1 MKCSHCQLEF
11 KESELFKEVIN
22 HKELYFCCTGCARVY
37 ALLLDLNLE
46 SFYDKLN
53 DSTLA
58 PVTPQDSM
66 SALELEQALEENNKG
81 DFILN
86 LLLEKTHCNACLWL
100 NQKVLERLKG
110 VKKVSVNFTT
120 HHLQIVFDKSLNP
133 KEIVQKIESL
143 GYGAKIYNAK
153 NYALK
158 AQKEQRS
165 YLLTLSVGFFATMNL
180 MFIAIAKYASYGGA
194 SYGGASYGGASYGGA
209 SYGAG
214 MDKLMQRNLDLVS
227 LFLSLLVLVVVGRFF
242 IKGAFYGLKNGV
254 LGMDLSVSFGALS
267 AFVYSI
273 YAMLVSQE
281 TYFEASSTILTL
293 VFGSKFLELKAKL
306 FANEKCLALESHEI
320 HSVIVVENGKQ
331 IEKHPKD
338 VAIGSVVLVPSGA
351 KIALDGVLLNH
362 ASVDASLISGE
373 FKPLELGV
381 NDQIL
386 GGYVNVG
393 VPFSYQV
400 SADFQNSRLSSLL
413 ETLKKSF
420 LEKPLIESSAN
431 KIADIFS
438 KAVLFLAFISFLLWQ
453 FGLGGNFEKA
463 LMVCISVLVISCPC
477 AFALATPIALVI
489 GVFKNPLIVFKEALF
504 LETLAKVKKIFID
517 KTGTLT
523 QKEVLLKEKII
534 YEEFDE
540 RLLKS
545 LLKVREHLAHSAIL
559 KSLDSDEVS
568 LEKIEFF
575 AHGLKANYHNETLLV
590 GSLKFLNAMGVN
602 IKAKESANI
611 MVGFAKNKTLC
622 ALFILEERLKN
633 NAKEVIQFLQNKGLE
648 LEILSGDNES
658 SVKECAKKLGISNY
672 HANLTPEDKAQ
683 IINSYKGVCAMIGDG
698 NNDALALKQA
708 SVSLGFEKS
717 ALSKSAC
724 DILLLEENLS
734 LLRKAFDNA
743 QKVYQVVLQNIV
755 LSLIYNA
762 ILIPVAMLGY
772 INPLIASLSMSASSL
787 LVVLNSL
794 RLKRS

>member
-11 KESELFKEVIN
+11 KESELFKEVIH
-22 HKELYFCCTGCARVY
+22 HKELYFCCAGCARVY

-66 SALELEQALEENNKG
+66 SVLELEQALEENNKG
-81 DFILN
+81 ESILN

-100 NQKVLERLKG
+100 NQKVLERLSG

-120 HHLQIVFDKSLNP
+120 HHLQIVFEKSLNP
-133 KEIVQKIESL
+133 KEIIQKIESL
-143 GYGAKIYNAK
+143 GYGAKIYNAQ

-180 MFIAIAKYASYGGA
+180 MFIAIAKYASYGSA
-194 SYGGASYGGASYGGA
+194 SYGGASYGGANYGG
-209 SYGAG
+209 G

-293 VFGSKFLELKAKL
+293 VFGSKFLELKARL

-338 VAIGSVVLVPSGA
+338 VAIGSVVWVPSGA
-351 KIALDGVLLNH
+351 KIALDGVLLNN

-381 NDQIL
+381 NDPIL

-400 SADFQNSRLSSLL
+400 SATFQNSRLSSLL

-431 KIADIFS
+431 QIADIFS
-438 KAVLFLAFISFLLWQ
+438 KAVLFLAFVSFLLWQ

-534 YEEFDE
+534 YEEFDG

-545 LLKVREHLAHSAIL
+545 LLKTREHLAHNAIL
-559 KSLDSDEVS
+559 KSLHGDEVD

-575 AHGLKANYHNETLLV
+575 AHGLKASYQNETLLV
-590 GSLKFLNAMGVN
+590 GSLKFLNAMGVG
-602 IKAKESANI
+602 IKTKESANI

-622 ALFILEERLKN
+622 ALFILEERLKA
-633 NAKEVIQFLQNKGLE
+633 NAKEVIQALQNQGLE

-658 SVKECAKKLGISNY
+658 SVKECTKKLGISKY

-683 IINSYKGVCAMIGDG
+683 IVSSYKGVCAMIGDG

-724 DILLLEENLS
+724 DILLLEEDLS
-734 LLRKAFDNA
+734 LLEKAFHNA

-762 ILIPVAMLGY
+762 VLIPVAMLGY

>member
-11 KESELFKEVIN
+11 KESELFKEVIH

-81 DFILN
+81 ELILN

-100 NQKVLERLKG
+100 NQKVLERLSG

-120 HHLQIVFDKSLNP
+120 HHLQIVFDKSLDP
-133 KEIVQKIESL
+133 KEIIQKIESL

-153 NYALK
+153 NYTLK

-180 MFIAIAKYASYGGA
+180 MFIAIAKYASYGSTSYDGA
-194 SYGGASYGGASYGGA
+194 NCGG
-209 SYGAG
+209 G

-267 AFVYSI
+267 AFVYSL

-293 VFGSKFLELKAKL
+293 VFGSKFLELKARL

-338 VAIGSVVLVPSGA
+338 VAIGSVVWVPSGA
-351 KIALDGVLLNH
+351 KIALDGVLLNN

-381 NDQIL
+381 NDPIL

-400 SADFQNSRLSSLL
+400 SANFQNSRLSSLL

-431 KIADIFS
+431 QIADIFS
-438 KAVLFLAFISFLLWQ
+438 KAVLFLAFVSFLLWQ

-534 YEEFDE
+534 YKEFDE

-545 LLKVREHLAHSAIL
+545 LLKTREHLAHSAIL
-559 KSLDSDEVS
+559 KTLNGDEVN

-575 AHGLKANYHNETLLV
+575 AHGLKASYQNETLLV
-590 GSLKFLNAMGVN
+590 GSLKFLNAMGVDL
-602 IKAKESANI
+602 KVKESANI
-611 MVGFAKNKTLC
+611 MVGFAKNKTLY
-622 ALFILEERLKN
+622 ALFILEERLKT
-633 NAKEVIQFLQNKGLE
+633 NAKEVIQALQNQGLE

-658 SVKECAKKLGISNY
+658 SVKECAKKLEISKY

-683 IINSYKGVCAMIGDG
+683 IISSYKGVCAMVGDG
-698 NNDALALKQA
+698 NNDALALKKA

-724 DILLLEENLS
+724 DILLLEEDLS
-734 LLRKAFDNA
+734 LLEKAFHNA

>member
-53 DSTLA
+53 DSVLA
-58 PVTPQDSM
+58 PVTPQNSM

-194 SYGGASYGGASYGGA
+194 SYGSTSYGV
-209 SYGAG
+209 G

-293 VFGSKFLELKAKL
+293 VFGSKFLELKARL

-351 KIALDGVLLNH
+351 KIALDGVLLNN

-400 SADFQNSRLSSLL
+400 SANFQNSRLSGLL

-545 LLKVREHLAHSAIL
+545 LLKTREHLAHSAIL
-559 KSLDSDEVS
+559 KALDSDEVN

-575 AHGLKANYHNETLLV
+575 AHGLKASYHNETLLV

-633 NAKEVIQFLQNKGLE
+633 NAKEVVQALQNKGLE

-683 IINSYKGVCAMIGDG
+683 IISSYKGVCAMIGDG

-724 DILLLEENLS
+724 DILLLEEDLS
-734 LLRKAFDNA
+734 LLKKAFDNA

>member
-11 KESELFKEVIN
+11 KESELFKETIN
-22 HKELYFCCTGCARVY
+22 HKELHFCCAGCARVY

-58 PVTPQDSM
+58 PVTPQDPM
-66 SALELEQALEENNKG
+66 NILELEQALEENNKG
-81 DFILN
+81 ELILN

-120 HHLQIVFDKSLNP
+120 HHLQIVFDRSLNP
-133 KEIVQKIESL
+133 KEIIQKIESL

-180 MFIAIAKYASYGGA
+180 MFIAIAKYASYG
-194 SYGGASYGGASYGGA
+194 S
-209 SYGAG
+209 G

-267 AFVYSI
+267 AFVYSV

-293 VFGSKFLELKAKL
+293 VFGSKFLELKARL

-320 HSVIVVENGKQ
+320 HSVIIVENGKQ

-338 VAIGSVVLVPSGA
+338 VAIGSVVWVPSGA
-351 KIALDGVLLNH
+351 KIALDGVLLNN

-381 NDQIL
+381 NDPIL

-393 VPFSYQV
+393 MPFSYQV
-400 SADFQNSRLSSLL
+400 SATFQNSRLSGLL

-431 KIADIFS
+431 QIADIFS
-438 KAVLFLAFISFLLWQ
+438 KAVLFLAFVSFLLWQ

-545 LLKVREHLAHSAIL
+545 LLKTREHLAHSAIL
-559 KSLDSDEVS
+559 KALDGDEVS

-575 AHGLKANYHNETLLV
+575 AHGLKASYQNETLLV
-590 GSLKFLNAMGVN
+590 GSLKFLKSMGVDL
-602 IKAKESANI
+602 KVKESANI

-622 ALFILEERLKN
+622 ALFILEERLKA
-633 NAKEVIQFLQNKGLE
+633 NAKEVIQALQNKGLE

-658 SVKECAKKLGISNY
+658 SVKECAKKLGISKY
-672 HANLTPEDKAQ
+672 HAHLTPEDKAQ
-683 IINSYKGVCAMIGDG
+683 TISSYKGVCAMIGDG

-724 DILLLEENLS
+724 DILLLEEDLS
-734 LLRKAFDNA
+734 LLEKAFHNA

>member
-22 HKELYFCCTGCARVY
+22 HKELHFCCTGCARVY

-66 SALELEQALEENNKG
+66 SALELEQALEENNKS

-133 KEIVQKIESL
+133 KEIIQKIESL
-143 GYGAKIYNAK
+143 GYGAKIYNVQ
-153 NYALK
+153 NYTLK

-180 MFIAIAKYASYGGA
+180 MFIAIAKYASYGST
-194 SYGGASYGGASYGGA
+194 SYGGASYGS
-209 SYGAG
+209 S

-293 VFGSKFLELKAKL
+293 VFGSKFLELKARL

-320 HSVIVVENGKQ
+320 HSVIVVEKDKQ

-338 VAIGSVVLVPSGA
+338 VAIGSVVWVPSGA
-351 KIALDGVLLNH
+351 KIALDGVLLNN

-381 NDQIL
+381 NDPIL

-400 SADFQNSRLSSLL
+400 SANFQNSRLSGLL

-431 KIADIFS
+431 QIADIFS
-438 KAVLFLAFISFLLWQ
+438 KAVLFLAFVSFLLWQ

-504 LETLAKVKKIFID
+504 LETLAKVEKIFID

-534 YEEFDE
+534 YEEFDG

-545 LLKVREHLAHSAIL
+545 LLKTREHLAHSAIL
-559 KSLDSDEVS
+559 KSLDGDEVN

-575 AHGLKANYHNETLLV
+575 AHGLKANYQNETLLV
-590 GSLKFLNAMGVN
+590 GSLKFLKSMGVDL
-602 IKAKESANI
+602 KVKESANI

-622 ALFILEERLKN
+622 ALFILEERLKA
-633 NAKEVIQFLQNKGLE
+633 NAKEVIQALQNKGLE

-658 SVKECAKKLGISNY
+658 SVKECAKKLGISKY

-683 IINSYKGVCAMIGDG
+683 TISSYKGVCAMVGDG

-724 DILLLEENLS
+724 DILLLEEDLS
-734 LLRKAFDNA
+734 LLKKAFDNA

-794 RLKRS
+794 RLKRT

>member
-11 KESELFKEVIN
+11 KESELFKEVIH
-22 HKELYFCCTGCARVY
+22 HKELHFCCAGCARVY
-37 ALLLDLNLE
+37 ALLTDLNLE

-58 PVTPQDSM
+58 PVTPQDPM
-66 SALELEQALEENNKG
+66 NILELEQALEENNKG
-81 DFILN
+81 ELILN

-120 HHLQIVFDKSLNP
+120 HHLQIVFDRSLNS
-133 KEIVQKIESL
+133 KEIIQKIESL
-143 GYGAKIYNAK
+143 GYGAKIYNAQ
-153 NYALK
+153 NYTLK

-180 MFIAIAKYASYGGA
+180 MFIAIAKYASYGSA
-194 SYGGASYGGASYGGA
+194 SYGVASYGS
-209 SYGAG
+209 G

-267 AFVYSI
+267 AFVYSV

-293 VFGSKFLELKAKL
+293 VFGSKFLELKARL

-338 VAIGSVVLVPSGA
+338 VAIGSVVWVPSGA
-351 KIALDGVLLNH
+351 KIALDGVLLNN

-381 NDQIL
+381 NDPIL

-400 SADFQNSRLSSLL
+400 SATFQNSRLSSLL

-431 KIADIFS
+431 QIADIFS
-438 KAVLFLAFISFLLWQ
+438 KAVLFLAFVSFLLWQ

-559 KSLDSDEVS
+559 KSLDGDEVN
-568 LEKIEFF
+568 LEQIEFF
-575 AHGLKANYHNETLLV
+575 AHGLKASYQNQTLLV

-622 ALFILEERLKN
+622 ALFILEERLKA
-633 NAKEVIQFLQNKGLE
+633 NAKEVIQALQNQGLE

-658 SVKECAKKLGISNY
+658 SVKECTKKLGISKY
-672 HANLTPEDKAQ
+672 HAHLTPEDKAQ
-683 IINSYKGVCAMIGDG
+683 IVSSYKGVCAMIGDG

-717 ALSKSAC
+717 ALSKSTC
-724 DILLLEENLS
+724 DILLLEEDLS
-734 LLRKAFDNA
+734 LLEKAFHNA

>member
-58 PVTPQDSM
+58 PVTPQNSMSASM

-194 SYGGASYGGASYGGA
+194 SYGGASYG
-209 SYGAG
+209 AG

-293 VFGSKFLELKAKL
+293 VFGSKFLELKARL

-400 SADFQNSRLSSLL
+400 SADFQNSRLSGLL

-559 KSLDSDEVS
+559 KSLDSDEVD

-590 GSLKFLNAMGVN
+590 GSLKFLNAMEVN

-633 NAKEVIQFLQNKGLE
+633 NAKEVVQFLQNKGLE

-724 DILLLEENLS
+724 DILLLEEDLS

>member
-120 HHLQIVFDKSLNP
+120 HHLQIVFDESLNP

-180 MFIAIAKYASYGGA
+180 MFIAIAKY
-194 SYGGASYGGASYGGA
+194 ASYGGA

-293 VFGSKFLELKAKL
+293 VFGSKFLELKARL

-400 SADFQNSRLSSLL
+400 STNFQNSRLSGLL

-438 KAVLFLAFISFLLWQ
+438 KAVLLLAFISFLLWQ

-504 LETLAKVKKIFID
+504 LETLAKVEKIFID

-545 LLKVREHLAHSAIL
+545 LLKIREHLAHSAIL

-602 IKAKESANI
+602 IGAKESTNIANI

-633 NAKEVIQFLQNKGLE
+633 NAKEVVQFLQNKGLE

-683 IINSYKGVCAMIGDG
+683 IISSYKGVCAMIGDG

-717 ALSKSAC
+717 ALSKSTC
-724 DILLLEENLS
+724 DILLLEEDLS
-734 LLRKAFDNA
+734 LLEKAFDNA

>member
-11 KESELFKEVIN
+11 KESELFKETIN
-22 HKELYFCCTGCARVY
+22 HKELHFCCTGCARVY

-58 PVTPQDSM
+58 PITPQDSM

-81 DFILN
+81 ELILN
-86 LLLEKTHCNACLWL
+86 FLLEKTHCNACLWL

-120 HHLQIVFDKSLNP
+120 HHLQIVFEKSLDP
-133 KEIVQKIESL
+133 KEIIQKIESL
-143 GYGAKIYNAK
+143 GYGAKIYNVQ
-153 NYALK
+153 NYTLK

-180 MFIAIAKYASYGGA
+180 MFIAIAKYASYG
-194 SYGGASYGGASYGGA
+194 SA
-209 SYGAG
+209 SYGAASYGSG

-267 AFVYSI
+267 VFVYSV

-293 VFGSKFLELKAKL
+293 VFGSKFLELKARL

-338 VAIGSVVLVPSGA
+338 VAIGSVVWVPSGA
-351 KIALDGVLLNH
+351 KIALDGVLLNN

-381 NDQIL
+381 NDLIL

-400 SADFQNSRLSSLL
+400 SATFQNSRLSSLL

-431 KIADIFS
+431 QIADIFS
-438 KAVLFLAFISFLLWQ
+438 KAVLFLAFVSFLLWQ

-545 LLKVREHLAHSAIL
+545 LLKTREHLAHNAIL
-559 KSLDSDEVS
+559 KSLHGDEVD

-575 AHGLKANYHNETLLV
+575 AHGLKANYQNETLLV
-590 GSLKFLNAMGVN
+590 GSLKFLNAMGVD
-602 IKAKESANI
+602 IKTKESANI
-611 MVGFAKNKTLC
+611 MVGFAKNKTLY
-622 ALFILEERLKN
+622 ALFILEERLKA
-633 NAKEVIQFLQNKGLE
+633 NAKEVIQALQNKGLE

-658 SVKECAKKLGISNY
+658 SVKECAKKLGISKY
-672 HANLTPEDKAQ
+672 HAHLTPEDKAQ
-683 IINSYKGVCAMIGDG
+683 IISSYKGVCAMVGDG

-724 DILLLEENLS
+724 DILLLEEDLS
-734 LLRKAFDNA
+734 LLEKAFDNA

>member
-11 KESELFKEVIN
+11 KESELFKETIN
-22 HKELYFCCTGCARVY
+22 HKELHFCCTGCAKVY

-46 SFYDKLN
+46 SFYDKLG

-58 PVTPQDSM
+58 PVTHQAPM
-66 SALELEQALEENNKG
+66 HALELEQALEENNKG
-81 DFILN
+81 EFILN

-133 KEIVQKIESL
+133 KEIIQKIENL
-143 GYGAKIYNAK
+143 GYGAKIYNAQ
-153 NYALK
+153 NYTLK

-180 MFIAIAKYASYGGA
+180 MFIAIAKYASYG
-194 SYGGASYGGASYGGA
+194 SA
-209 SYGAG
+209 SYGAASYGSG

-267 AFVYSI
+267 AFVYSV

-293 VFGSKFLELKAKL
+293 VFGSKFLELKARL

-338 VAIGSVVLVPSGA
+338 VAIGSVVWVPSGA
-351 KIALDGVLLNH
+351 KIALDGVLLNN

-381 NDQIL
+381 NDLIL

-400 SADFQNSRLSSLL
+400 SATFQNSRLSSLL

-431 KIADIFS
+431 QIADIFS
-438 KAVLFLAFISFLLWQ
+438 KAVLLLAFVSLILWQ
-453 FGLGGNFEKA
+453 FGLGSNFEKA

-534 YEEFDE
+534 HEEFDE
-540 RLLKS
+540 KLLKS

-559 KSLDSDEVS
+559 KSLDSDEVI

-575 AHGLKANYHNETLLV
+575 AHGLKASYQNETLLV
-590 GSLKFLNAMGVN
+590 GSLKFLNAMGVDL
-602 IKAKESANI
+602 KVKESANI
-611 MVGFAKNKTLC
+611 MVGFAKNTTLC
-622 ALFILEERLKN
+622 ALFILEERLKA
-633 NAKEVIQFLQNKGLE
+633 NAKEVIQALQNQGLE

-658 SVKECAKKLGISNY
+658 SVKECAKKLGISKY

-683 IINSYKGVCAMIGDG
+683 IISAYQGVCAMIGDG

-724 DILLLEENLS
+724 DILLLEEDLS
-734 LLRKAFDNA
+734 LLEKAFHNA
-743 QKVYQVVLQNIV
+743 QKVYQVVLQNII

>member
-58 PVTPQDSM
+58 PVKPQDSMSASM

-180 MFIAIAKYASYGGA
+180 MFIAIAKYASYGSA
-194 SYGGASYGGASYGGA
+194 SYGGASYGT
-209 SYGAG
+209 G

-293 VFGSKFLELKAKL
+293 VFGSKFLELKARL

-351 KIALDGVLLNH
+351 KIALDGTLLNS

-381 NDQIL
+381 NDPIL

-393 VPFSYQV
+393 TPFSYQV
-400 SADFQNSRLSSLL
+400 SANFQNSRLSSLL

-545 LLKVREHLAHSAIL
+545 LLKTREHLAHSAIL
-559 KSLDSDEVS
+559 KSLDSDEVH

-611 MVGFAKNKTLC
+611 MVGFAKNKILC

-633 NAKEVIQFLQNKGLE
+633 NAKEVIQALQNKGLE

-658 SVKECAKKLGISNY
+658 SVKECTKKLGISNY
-672 HANLTPEDKAQ
+672 CANLTPEDKAQ
-683 IINSYKGVCAMIGDG
+683 IISSYKGVCAMIGDG

-724 DILLLEENLS
+724 DILLLEEDLS
-734 LLRKAFDNA
+734 LLKKAFDNA

-772 INPLIASLSMSASSL
+772 INPLIASLSMSGSSL

>member
-11 KESELFKEVIN
+11 KESELFKETIN
-22 HKELYFCCTGCARVY
+22 HKELHFCCAGCARVY

-66 SALELEQALEENNKG
+66 STLELEQALEENNKG
-81 DFILN
+81 ELILN

-100 NQKVLERLKG
+100 NQKVLERLSG

-120 HHLQIVFDKSLNP
+120 HHLQIVFDRSLNP
-133 KEIVQKIESL
+133 KEIIQKIESL

-153 NYALK
+153 NYTLK

-165 YLLTLSVGFFATMNL
+165 YLLTLSVGFFSTMNL
-180 MFIAIAKYASYGGA
+180 MFIAIAKYASYGST
-194 SYGGASYGGASYGGA
+194 SYG
-209 SYGAG
+209 G

-293 VFGSKFLELKAKL
+293 VFGSKFLELKARL

-338 VAIGSVVLVPSGA
+338 VAIGSVVWVPSGA
-351 KIALDGVLLNH
+351 KIALDGVLLSN

-381 NDQIL
+381 NDPIL

-400 SADFQNSRLSSLL
+400 SANFQNSRLSSLL

-431 KIADIFS
+431 QIADIFS
-438 KAVLFLAFISFLLWQ
+438 KAVLFLAFVSFLLWQ

-534 YEEFDE
+534 YEEFDG

-545 LLKVREHLAHSAIL
+545 LLKTREHLAHSAIL
-559 KSLDSDEVS
+559 KSLDSDEIN

-575 AHGLKANYHNETLLV
+575 AHGLKASYQNETLLV

-611 MVGFAKNKTLC
+611 MVGFAKNETLC
-622 ALFILEERLKN
+622 ALFILEERLKA
-633 NAKEVIQFLQNKGLE
+633 NAKEVIQALQNKGLE

-658 SVKECAKKLGISNY
+658 SVKECAKKLGISKY
-672 HANLTPEDKAQ
+672 HAHLTPEDKAQ
-683 IINSYKGVCAMIGDG
+683 IISSYKGVCAMVGDG

-724 DILLLEENLS
+724 DILLLEEDLS
-734 LLRKAFDNA
+734 LLEKAFHNA

-772 INPLIASLSMSASSL
+772 INPLIASLSMSGSSL

>member
-37 ALLLDLNLE
+37 ALLSDLNLE

-81 DFILN
+81 ELILN

-180 MFIAIAKYASYGGA
+180 MFIAIAKYASYGSA
-194 SYGGASYGGASYGGA
+194 SYGGASYGV
-209 SYGAG
+209 G

-293 VFGSKFLELKAKL
+293 VFGSKFLELKARL

-351 KIALDGVLLNH
+351 KIALDGALLNH

-381 NDQIL
+381 NDLIL

-393 VPFSYQV
+393 APFSYQV
-400 SADFQNSRLSSLL
+400 SANFQNSRLSGLL

-431 KIADIFS
+431 QIADIFS
-438 KAVLFLAFISFLLWQ
+438 KAVLFLAFVSFLLWQ

-534 YEEFDE
+534 YEEFDG

-545 LLKVREHLAHSAIL
+545 LLKTREHLAHSAIL
-559 KSLDSDEVS
+559 KSLDGDEVN

-575 AHGLKANYHNETLLV
+575 AHGLKANYQNETLLV
-590 GSLKFLNAMGVN
+590 GSLKFLNAMGVDL
-602 IKAKESANI
+602 KVKEGANI

-622 ALFILEERLKN
+622 ALFILEERLKA
-633 NAKEVIQFLQNKGLE
+633 NAKEVIQALQNQGLE

-658 SVKECAKKLGISNY
+658 SVKECAKKLGISKY

-683 IINSYKGVCAMIGDG
+683 IVSSYKGVCAMIGDG

-724 DILLLEENLS
+724 DILLLEEDLS
-734 LLRKAFDNA
+734 LLKKAFDNA

>member
-53 DSTLA
+53 DSVLA

-180 MFIAIAKYASYGGA
+180 MFIAIAKYASYG
-194 SYGGASYGGASYGGA
+194 SASYGGA

-293 VFGSKFLELKAKL
+293 VFGSKFLELKTRL

-489 GVFKNPLIVFKEALF
+489 GVFKSPLIVFKEALF

-545 LLKVREHLAHSAIL
+545 LLKTREHLAHSAIL

-602 IKAKESANI
+602 IKAKESANV

-658 SVKECAKKLGISNY
+658 SVKECAKKLGISKY

-683 IINSYKGVCAMIGDG
+683 IISSYKGVCTMVGDG

-724 DILLLEENLS
+724 DILLLEEDLS
-734 LLRKAFDNA
+734 LLKKAFDNA

>member
-11 KESELFKEVIN
+11 KESELFKEVIH
-22 HKELYFCCTGCARVY
+22 HKELHFCCTGCARVY
-37 ALLLDLNLE
+37 ALLTDLNLE

-58 PVTPQDSM
+58 PVTPQDPM
-66 SALELEQALEENNKG
+66 NILELEQALEENNKG
-81 DFILN
+81 ELILN

-100 NQKVLERLKG
+100 NQKVLERLSG

-120 HHLQIVFDKSLNP
+120 HHLQIVFEKSLDP
-133 KEIVQKIESL
+133 KEIIQKIESL
-143 GYGAKIYNAK
+143 GYGAKIYNAQ
-153 NYALK
+153 NYTLK

-180 MFIAIAKYASYGGA
+180 MFIAIAKYASYGSAG
-194 SYGGASYGGASYGGA
+194 YGGANYGG
-209 SYGAG
+209 G

-267 AFVYSI
+267 AFVYSL

-293 VFGSKFLELKAKL
+293 VFGSKFLELKARL

-338 VAIGSVVLVPSGA
+338 VAIGSVVWVPSGA
-351 KIALDGVLLNH
+351 KIALDGVLLNN

-381 NDQIL
+381 NDPIL

-400 SADFQNSRLSSLL
+400 SATFQNSRLSSLL

-431 KIADIFS
+431 QIADIFS
-438 KAVLFLAFISFLLWQ
+438 KAVLFLAFVSFLLWQ

-534 YEEFDE
+534 HEEFDE

-545 LLKVREHLAHSAIL
+545 LLKTREHLAHSTIL
-559 KSLDSDEVS
+559 KTLNGDEVD

-575 AHGLKANYHNETLLV
+575 AHGLKASYQNETLLV
-590 GSLKFLNAMGVN
+590 GSLKFLKSMGVDL
-602 IKAKESANI
+602 KVKESANI

-622 ALFILEERLKN
+622 ALFILEERLKT
-633 NAKEVIQFLQNKGLE
+633 NAKEVIQALQNQGLE

-658 SVKECAKKLGISNY
+658 SVKECAKKLGISKY

-683 IINSYKGVCAMIGDG
+683 IISSYKGVCAMIGDG

-724 DILLLEENLS
+724 DILLLEEDLS
-734 LLRKAFDNA
+734 LLEKAFDNA

-762 ILIPVAMLGY
+762 VLIPVAMLGY

>member
-37 ALLLDLNLE
+37 ALLSDLNLE

-58 PVTPQDSM
+58 PVTLQNSMSASM

-180 MFIAIAKYASYGGA
+180 MFIAIAKYASYGSA
-194 SYGGASYGGASYGGA
+194 SYGGASYGT
-209 SYGAG
+209 G

-293 VFGSKFLELKAKL
+293 VFGSKFLELKARL

-338 VAIGSVVLVPSGA
+338 VAIGSVVWVPSGA
-351 KIALDGVLLNH
+351 KVALDGVLLNH

-504 LETLAKVKKIFID
+504 LETLAKVEKIFID

-545 LLKVREHLAHSAIL
+545 LLKTREHLAHSAIL
-559 KSLDSDEVS
+559 KSLDSDEVG

-602 IKAKESANI
+602 IRAKESANV

-633 NAKEVIQFLQNKGLE
+633 NAKEVVQFLQNKGLE

-683 IINSYKGVCAMIGDG
+683 TISSYKGVCAMIGDG

-724 DILLLEENLS
+724 DILLLEEDLS
-734 LLRKAFDNA
+734 LLKKAFDNA

>member
-11 KESELFKEVIN
+11 KEGELFKEVIH

-81 DFILN
+81 KLILN

-100 NQKVLERLKG
+100 NQKVLERLSG

-120 HHLQIVFDKSLNP
+120 HHLQIVFDKSLDP
-133 KEIVQKIESL
+133 KEIIQKIESL

-180 MFIAIAKYASYGGA
+180 MFIAIAKYASYGSA
-194 SYGGASYGGASYGGA
+194 SYGGANYGT
-209 SYGAG
+209 G

-267 AFVYSI
+267 AFVYSL

-293 VFGSKFLELKAKL
+293 VFGSKFLELKARL

-320 HSVIVVENGKQ
+320 HSVIVVEKDKQ

-338 VAIGSVVLVPSGA
+338 VAIGSVVWVPSGA
-351 KIALDGVLLNH
+351 KIALDGVLLNN

-381 NDQIL
+381 NDPIL

-400 SADFQNSRLSSLL
+400 SANFQNSRLSSLL

-431 KIADIFS
+431 QIADIFS
-438 KAVLFLAFISFLLWQ
+438 KAVLFLAFVSFLLWQ

-545 LLKVREHLAHSAIL
+545 LLKTREHLAHNAIL
-559 KSLDSDEVS
+559 KTLDGDEVD

-575 AHGLKANYHNETLLV
+575 AHGLKANYQNETLLV
-590 GSLKFLNAMGVN
+590 GSLKFLKSMGVDL
-602 IKAKESANI
+602 KVKESANI

-622 ALFILEERLKN
+622 ALFILEERLKA
-633 NAKEVIQFLQNKGLE
+633 NAKEVIQALQNQGLE

-658 SVKECAKKLGISNY
+658 SVKECAKKLGISKY
-672 HANLTPEDKAQ
+672 HAHLTPEDKAQ
-683 IINSYKGVCAMIGDG
+683 IVSSYQGVCAMIGDG
-698 NNDALALKQA
+698 NNDALALKKA

-724 DILLLEENLS
+724 DILLLEEDLS
-734 LLRKAFDNA
+734 LLEKAFHNA

>member
-66 SALELEQALEENNKG
+66 SALELEQALEENNKS

-180 MFIAIAKYASYGGA
+180 MFIAIAKYASYG
-194 SYGGASYGGASYGGA
+194 
-209 SYGAG
+209 AG

-293 VFGSKFLELKAKL
+293 VFGSKFLELKARL

-338 VAIGSVVLVPSGA
+338 VAIGSVVWVPSGA
-351 KIALDGVLLNH
+351 KIALDGVLLNN

-381 NDQIL
+381 NDPIL

-400 SADFQNSRLSSLL
+400 SANFQNSRLSGLL

-438 KAVLFLAFISFLLWQ
+438 KAVLFLAFVSFLLWQ

-534 YEEFDE
+534 HEEFDE

-545 LLKVREHLAHSAIL
+545 LLKTREHLAHSAIF
-559 KSLDSDEVS
+559 KSLHGDEVS

-575 AHGLKANYHNETLLV
+575 AHGLKASYQNETLLV
-590 GSLKFLNAMGVN
+590 GSLKFLKSMGVG
-602 IKAKESANI
+602 IKTKESANI

-622 ALFILEERLKN
+622 ALFILEERLKA
-633 NAKEVIQFLQNKGLE
+633 NAKEVIQALQNQGLE

-658 SVKECAKKLGISNY
+658 SVKECAKKLGISKY
-672 HANLTPEDKAQ
+672 HAHLTPEDKAQ
-683 IINSYKGVCAMIGDG
+683 IVSSYQGVCAMVGDG

-724 DILLLEENLS
+724 DILLLEEDLS
-734 LLRKAFDNA
+734 LLEKAFHNA

-794 RLKRS
+794 RLKRT

>member
-11 KESELFKEVIN
+11 KESELFKEVIH

-58 PVTPQDSM
+58 PVTPQNSM
-66 SALELEQALEENNKG
+66 SASMNALELEQALEENNKG

-180 MFIAIAKYASYGGA
+180 MFIAIAKYASC
-194 SYGGASYGGASYGGA
+194 
-209 SYGAG
+209 GAG

-293 VFGSKFLELKAKL
+293 VFGSKFLELKARL

-338 VAIGSVVLVPSGA
+338 VAIGSVVWVPSGA
-351 KIALDGVLLNH
+351 KIALDGALLSN

-381 NDQIL
+381 NDPIL

-400 SADFQNSRLSSLL
+400 SANFQNSRLSSLL

-545 LLKVREHLAHSAIL
+545 LLKTREHLAHSAIL
-559 KSLDSDEVS
+559 KSLDSDEVH

-602 IKAKESANI
+602 IKAKESTNI

-622 ALFILEERLKN
+622 ALFILEERLKS
-633 NAKEVIQFLQNKGLE
+633 NAKEVVQALQNKGLE

-658 SVKECAKKLGISNY
+658 SVKECAKKLGISKY
-672 HANLTPEDKAQ
+672 HAHLTPEDKAQ
-683 IINSYKGVCAMIGDG
+683 TISSYKGVCAMIGDG

-724 DILLLEENLS
+724 DILLLEEDLS
-734 LLRKAFDNA
+734 LLKKAFDNA

>member
-11 KESELFKEVIN
+11 KESELFKETIN
-22 HKELYFCCTGCARVY
+22 HKELHFCCAGCARVY
-37 ALLLDLNLE
+37 ALLTDLNLE

-58 PVTPQDSM
+58 PVTLQDPM
-66 SALELEQALEENNKG
+66 NILELEQALEENNKG
-81 DFILN
+81 ELILN

-133 KEIVQKIESL
+133 KEIIQKIESL
-143 GYGAKIYNAK
+143 GYGAKIYNVQ
-153 NYALK
+153 NYTLK

-180 MFIAIAKYASYGGA
+180 MFIAIAKYASYGSA
-194 SYGGASYGGASYGGA
+194 SYGGADYGS
-209 SYGAG
+209 G

-267 AFVYSI
+267 AFAYSI

-293 VFGSKFLELKAKL
+293 VFGSKFLELKARL

-338 VAIGSVVLVPSGA
+338 VAIGSVVWVPSGA
-351 KIALDGVLLNH
+351 KIALDGVLLNN

-381 NDQIL
+381 NDPIL

-400 SADFQNSRLSSLL
+400 SANFQNSRLSSLL

-431 KIADIFS
+431 QIADIFS
-438 KAVLFLAFISFLLWQ
+438 KVVLFLAFVSFLLWQ

-534 YEEFDE
+534 HEEFDE

-545 LLKVREHLAHSAIL
+545 LLKTREHLAHNAIL
-559 KSLDSDEVS
+559 KSLHGDEVD

-575 AHGLKANYHNETLLV
+575 AHGLKANYQNETLLV
-590 GSLKFLNAMGVN
+590 GSLKFLKSMGVDL
-602 IKAKESANI
+602 KVKESANI

-622 ALFILEERLKN
+622 ALFILEERLKA
-633 NAKEVIQFLQNKGLE
+633 NAKEVIQALQNQGLE

-658 SVKECAKKLGISNY
+658 SVKECAKKLGISKY

-683 IINSYKGVCAMIGDG
+683 IISSYKGVCAMVGDG
-698 NNDALALKQA
+698 NNDVLALKQA

-724 DILLLEENLS
+724 DILLLEEDLS
-734 LLRKAFDNA
+734 LLEKAFDNA

-772 INPLIASLSMSASSL
+772 INPLIASLSMSGSSL

>member
-58 PVTPQDSM
+58 PVTPQNSMSASM
-66 SALELEQALEENNKG
+66 SALELEQALEENNKS

-180 MFIAIAKYASYGGA
+180 MFIAIAKYASYG
-194 SYGGASYGGASYGGA
+194 SASYGGA

-293 VFGSKFLELKAKL
+293 VFGSKFLELKARL

-338 VAIGSVVLVPSGA
+338 VAIGSVVWVPSGA
-351 KIALDGVLLNH
+351 KIALDGTLLNH

-393 VPFSYQV
+393 TPFSYQV
-400 SADFQNSRLSSLL
+400 SADFQNSRLSGLL

-545 LLKVREHLAHSAIL
+545 LLKTREHLAHSTIL

-658 SVKECAKKLGISNY
+658 SVKECAKKLGISKY

-683 IINSYKGVCAMIGDG
+683 IISSYKGVCAMVGDG

-724 DILLLEENLS
+724 DILLLEEDLS
-734 LLRKAFDNA
+734 LLKKAFDNA

-772 INPLIASLSMSASSL
+772 INPLIASLSMSGSSL

>member
-22 HKELYFCCTGCARVY
+22 HKELHFCCTGCARVY

-66 SALELEQALEENNKG
+66 NALELEQAIEENNKG
-81 DFILN
+81 ELILN

-100 NQKVLERLKG
+100 NQKVLERLSG

-194 SYGGASYGGASYGGA
+194 SYGGAN
-209 SYGAG
+209 YGAG

-267 AFVYSI
+267 AFVYSV

-293 VFGSKFLELKAKL
+293 VFGSKFLELKARL

-320 HSVIVVENGKQ
+320 HSVIIVEKDKQ

-338 VAIGSVVLVPSGA
+338 VAIGSVVWVPSGA
-351 KIALDGVLLNH
+351 KIALDGVLLNN

-381 NDQIL
+381 NDPIL

-393 VPFSYQV
+393 APFSYQV
-400 SADFQNSRLSSLL
+400 SANFQNSRLSGLL

-431 KIADIFS
+431 QIADIFS

-453 FGLGGNFEKA
+453 FGLGGDFEKA

-534 YEEFDE
+534 YEGFDE

-545 LLKVREHLAHSAIL
+545 LLKTREHLAHNAIL
-559 KSLDSDEVS
+559 KTLNSDEVN

-575 AHGLKANYHNETLLV
+575 AHGLKASYQNETLLV

-633 NAKEVIQFLQNKGLE
+633 NAKEVVQALQNKGLE

-658 SVKECAKKLGISNY
+658 SVKECAKKLGISKY
-672 HANLTPEDKAQ
+672 HAHLTPEDKAQ
-683 IINSYKGVCAMIGDG
+683 IVSSYQGVCAMVGDG
-698 NNDALALKQA
+698 NNDVLALKQA

-717 ALSKSAC
+717 ALSKSTC
-724 DILLLEENLS
+724 DILLLEEDLS
-734 LLRKAFDNA
+734 LLEKAFHNA

-772 INPLIASLSMSASSL
+772 INPLIASLSMSGSSL

-794 RLKRS
+794 RLKRP

>member
-11 KESELFKEVIN
+11 KESELFKEVIH
-22 HKELYFCCTGCARVY
+22 HKELYFCCAGCARVY

-81 DFILN
+81 ELILN

-100 NQKVLERLKG
+100 NQKVLERLSG

-133 KEIVQKIESL
+133 KEIIQKIESL
-143 GYGAKIYNAK
+143 GYGAKIYNAQ
-153 NYALK
+153 NYTLK

-180 MFIAIAKYASYGGA
+180 MFIAIAKYASYGSA
-194 SYGGASYGGASYGGA
+194 SYGGANYGG
-209 SYGAG
+209 G

-293 VFGSKFLELKAKL
+293 VFGSKFLELKARL

-338 VAIGSVVLVPSGA
+338 VAIGSVVWVPSGA
-351 KIALDGVLLNH
+351 KIALDGVLLNN

-381 NDQIL
+381 NDPIL

-400 SADFQNSRLSSLL
+400 STDFQNSRLSSLL

-431 KIADIFS
+431 QIADIFS
-438 KAVLFLAFISFLLWQ
+438 KAVLFLAFVSFLLWQ

-534 YEEFDE
+534 HEEFDE

-545 LLKVREHLAHSAIL
+545 LLKTREHLAHSAIL
-559 KSLDSDEVS
+559 KTLDGDEVD

-575 AHGLKANYHNETLLV
+575 AHGLKASYQNETLLV
-590 GSLKFLNAMGVN
+590 GSLKFLNAMGVG
-602 IKAKESANI
+602 IKTKESANI

-622 ALFILEERLKN
+622 ALFILEERLKA
-633 NAKEVIQFLQNKGLE
+633 NAKEVIQALQNQGLE

-658 SVKECAKKLGISNY
+658 SVKECAKKLGISKY

-683 IINSYKGVCAMIGDG
+683 IVSSYQGVCAMVGDG

-724 DILLLEENLS
+724 DILLLEEDLS
-734 LLRKAFDNA
+734 LLEKAFHNA

>member
-11 KESELFKEVIN
+11 KESELFKETIN
-22 HKELYFCCTGCARVY
+22 HKELHFCCTGCARVY

-81 DFILN
+81 ELILN

-100 NQKVLERLKG
+100 NQKVLERLSG

-120 HHLQIVFDKSLNP
+120 HHLQIVFEKSLNP
-133 KEIVQKIESL
+133 KEIIQKIESL

-194 SYGGASYGGASYGGA
+194 SYGGANYGT
-209 SYGAG
+209 G

-267 AFVYSI
+267 AFVYSV

-293 VFGSKFLELKAKL
+293 VFGSKFLELKARL

-338 VAIGSVVLVPSGA
+338 VAIGSVVWVPSGA
-351 KIALDGVLLNH
+351 KIALDGVLLNN

-381 NDQIL
+381 NDPIL

-400 SADFQNSRLSSLL
+400 SANFQNSRLSSLL

-431 KIADIFS
+431 QIADIFS
-438 KAVLFLAFISFLLWQ
+438 KAVLFLAFVSFLLWQ

-534 YEEFDE
+534 YEEFDG

-545 LLKVREHLAHSAIL
+545 LLKTREHLAHNAIL
-559 KSLDSDEVS
+559 KTLNGDEVN

-575 AHGLKANYHNETLLV
+575 AHGLKANHQNETLLV
-590 GSLKFLNAMGVN
+590 GSLKFLKSMGVDL
-602 IKAKESANI
+602 KVKESANI

-622 ALFILEERLKN
+622 TLFILEERLKN
-633 NAKEVIQFLQNKGLE
+633 NAKEVVQALQNKGLE
-648 LEILSGDNES
+648 LEILSGDNEN

-683 IINSYKGVCAMIGDG
+683 IISSYKGVCAMIGDG

-717 ALSKSAC
+717 TLSKNAC
-724 DILLLEENLS
+724 DILLLEEDLS
-734 LLRKAFDNA
+734 LLKKAFDNA

-772 INPLIASLSMSASSL
+772 INPLIASLSMSGSSL

>member
-11 KESELFKEVIN
+11 KESELFKETIN
-22 HKELYFCCTGCARVY
+22 HKELHFCCTGCARVY

-58 PVTPQDSM
+58 PITPQDSM

-81 DFILN
+81 ELILN

-120 HHLQIVFDKSLNP
+120 HHLQIVFEKSLDP
-133 KEIVQKIESL
+133 KEIIQKIESL
-143 GYGAKIYNAK
+143 GYGAKIYNAQ
-153 NYALK
+153 NYTLK

-180 MFIAIAKYASYGGA
+180 MFIAIAKYASYGSA
-194 SYGGASYGGASYGGA
+194 SYGTASYS
-209 SYGAG
+209 SG

-267 AFVYSI
+267 AFVYSL

-293 VFGSKFLELKAKL
+293 VFGSKFLELKARL

-338 VAIGSVVLVPSGA
+338 VAIGSVVWVPSGA
-351 KIALDGVLLNH
+351 KIALDGVLLNN

-381 NDQIL
+381 NDPIL

-400 SADFQNSRLSSLL
+400 SANFQNSRLSSLL

-431 KIADIFS
+431 QIADIFS
-438 KAVLFLAFISFLLWQ
+438 KAVLFLAFVSFLLWQ

-463 LMVCISVLVISCPC
+463 LMVCVSVLVISCPC

-534 YEEFDE
+534 HEEFDE

-545 LLKVREHLAHSAIL
+545 LLKTREHLAHNAIL
-559 KSLDSDEVS
+559 KSLHGDEVD

-575 AHGLKANYHNETLLV
+575 AHGLKANYQNETLLV
-590 GSLKFLNAMGVN
+590 GSLKFLNAMGVD
-602 IKAKESANI
+602 IKTKESANI

-622 ALFILEERLKN
+622 ALFILEERLKA
-633 NAKEVIQFLQNKGLE
+633 NAKEVIQALQNKGLE

-658 SVKECAKKLGISNY
+658 SVKECAKKLGISKY

-683 IINSYKGVCAMIGDG
+683 IISSYKGVCAMIGDG

-724 DILLLEENLS
+724 DILLLEEDLS
-734 LLRKAFDNA
+734 LLEKAFDNA

-762 ILIPVAMLGY
+762 VLIPVAMLGY

>member
-11 KESELFKEVIN
+11 KESELFKEVIH

-58 PVTPQDSM
+58 PVTPQNSM
-66 SALELEQALEENNKG
+66 SASMNALELEQALEENNKG

-180 MFIAIAKYASYGGA
+180 MFIAIAKYASYG
-194 SYGGASYGGASYGGA
+194 
-209 SYGAG
+209 AG

-293 VFGSKFLELKAKL
+293 VFGSKFLELKARL

-331 IEKHPKD
+331 VEKHPKD
-338 VAIGSVVLVPSGA
+338 VAIGSVVWVPSGA
-351 KIALDGVLLNH
+351 KIALDGVLLNS

-381 NDQIL
+381 NDPIL

-400 SADFQNSRLSSLL
+400 STNFQNSRLSSLL

-545 LLKVREHLAHSAIL
+545 LLKTREHLAHSAIL
-559 KSLDSDEVS
+559 KSLDSDEVH

-590 GSLKFLNAMGVN
+590 GSLKFLNAMGVG
-602 IKAKESANI
+602 IKTKESANI

-633 NAKEVIQFLQNKGLE
+633 NAKEVVQALQNKGLE
-648 LEILSGDNES
+648 LEILSGDNEN
-658 SVKECAKKLGISNY
+658 SVKECAKKLGISKY

-683 IINSYKGVCAMIGDG
+683 TISSYKGVCAMIGDG

-724 DILLLEENLS
+724 DILLLEEDLS
-734 LLRKAFDNA
+734 LLKKAFDNA

>member
-11 KESELFKEVIN
+11 KESELFKETIN
-22 HKELYFCCTGCARVY
+22 HKELHFCCAGCARVY

-66 SALELEQALEENNKG
+66 SALELEQALEENNKS

-100 NQKVLERLKG
+100 NQKVLERLSG

-120 HHLQIVFDKSLNP
+120 HHLQIVFEKSLNP
-133 KEIVQKIESL
+133 KEIIQKIESL

-180 MFIAIAKYASYGGA
+180 MFIAIAKYASYGSA
-194 SYGGASYGGASYGGA
+194 SYGGASYGT
-209 SYGAG
+209 G

-293 VFGSKFLELKAKL
+293 VFGSKFLELKARL

-351 KIALDGVLLNH
+351 KIALDGVLLNN

-373 FKPLELGV
+373 FKPLELEV
-381 NDQIL
+381 NDPIL

-400 SADFQNSRLSSLL
+400 SATFQNSRLSGLL

-431 KIADIFS
+431 QIADIFS
-438 KAVLFLAFISFLLWQ
+438 KAVLFLAFVSFLLWQ

-534 YEEFDE
+534 YEGFDE

-545 LLKVREHLAHSAIL
+545 LLKTREHLAHSAIL
-559 KSLDSDEVS
+559 KSLHGDEVD
-568 LEKIEFF
+568 LEQIEFF
-575 AHGLKANYHNETLLV
+575 AHGLKA
-590 GSLKFLNAMGVN
+590 
-602 IKAKESANI
+602 
-611 MVGFAKNKTLC
+611 
-622 ALFILEERLKN
+622 
-633 NAKEVIQFLQNKGLE
+633 
-648 LEILSGDNES
+648 
-658 SVKECAKKLGISNY
+658 
-672 HANLTPEDKAQ
+672 
-683 IINSYKGVCAMIGDG
+683 
-698 NNDALALKQA
+698 
-708 SVSLGFEKS
+708 
-717 ALSKSAC
+717 
-724 DILLLEENLS
+724 
-734 LLRKAFDNA
+734 
-743 QKVYQVVLQNIV
+743 
-755 LSLIYNA
+755 
-762 ILIPVAMLGY
+762 
-772 INPLIASLSMSASSL
+772 
-787 LVVLNSL
+787 
-794 RLKRS
+794 

>member
-22 HKELYFCCTGCARVY
+22 HKELHFCCTGCARVY

-81 DFILN
+81 ELILN

-100 NQKVLERLKG
+100 NQKVLECLSG

-120 HHLQIVFDKSLNP
+120 HHLQIVFEKSLDP

-180 MFIAIAKYASYGGA
+180 MFIAIAKYASYG
-194 SYGGASYGGASYGGA
+194 SASYGGA

-267 AFVYSI
+267 AFVYSL

-293 VFGSKFLELKAKL
+293 VFGSKFLELKARL

-331 IEKHPKD
+331 TEKHPKD
-338 VAIGSVVLVPSGA
+338 VAIGSVVWVPSGA
-351 KIALDGVLLNH
+351 KIALDGVLLNN

-381 NDQIL
+381 NDPIL

-400 SADFQNSRLSSLL
+400 SATFQNSRLSSLL

-431 KIADIFS
+431 QIADIFS

-453 FGLGGNFEKA
+453 FGLGGDFEKA

-534 YEEFDE
+534 YEKFDE

-545 LLKVREHLAHSAIL
+545 LLKTREHLAHNAIL
-559 KSLDSDEVS
+559 KSLHGDEVN

-575 AHGLKANYHNETLLV
+575 AHGLKASYQNETLLV

-622 ALFILEERLKN
+622 ALFILEERLKA
-633 NAKEVIQFLQNKGLE
+633 NAKEVIQTLQNQGLE

-658 SVKECAKKLGISNY
+658 SVKECAKKLGISKY
-672 HANLTPEDKAQ
+672 HAHLTPEDKAQ
-683 IINSYKGVCAMIGDG
+683 IVSSYQGVCAMVGDG

-724 DILLLEENLS
+724 DILLLEEDLS
-734 LLRKAFDNA
+734 LLEKAFDNA

>member
-11 KESELFKEVIN
+11 KESDLFKETIN
-22 HKELYFCCTGCARVY
+22 HKELHFCCTGCARVY

-81 DFILN
+81 ELILN

-133 KEIVQKIESL
+133 KEIIQKIESL
-143 GYGAKIYNAK
+143 GYGAKIYNAQ
-153 NYALK
+153 NYTLK

-180 MFIAIAKYASYGGA
+180 MFIAIAKYASYG
-194 SYGGASYGGASYGGA
+194 SA
-209 SYGAG
+209 SYGAASYSSG

-227 LFLSLLVLVVVGRFF
+227 LFLNLLVLVVVGRFF

-267 AFVYSI
+267 AFVYSL

-293 VFGSKFLELKAKL
+293 VFGSKFLELKARL

-320 HSVIVVENGKQ
+320 HSVIIVENGKQ
-331 IEKHPKD
+331 TEKHPKD
-338 VAIGSVVLVPSGA
+338 VAIGSVVWVPSGA
-351 KIALDGVLLNH
+351 KIALDGVLLNN

-381 NDQIL
+381 NDPIL

-400 SADFQNSRLSSLL
+400 SANFQNSRLSGLL

-438 KAVLFLAFISFLLWQ
+438 KAVLFLAFVSFLLWQ

-534 YEEFDE
+534 YEEFDG

-545 LLKVREHLAHSAIL
+545 LLKTREHLAHSAIL
-559 KSLDSDEVS
+559 KSLDGDEVN

-575 AHGLKANYHNETLLV
+575 AHGLKASYQNETLLV
-590 GSLKFLNAMGVN
+590 GSLKFLNAMGVG
-602 IKAKESANI
+602 IKTKESANI

-622 ALFILEERLKN
+622 TLFILEERLKA
-633 NAKEVIQFLQNKGLE
+633 NAKEVIQALQNQGLE

-658 SVKECAKKLGISNY
+658 SVKECAKKLGISKY

-683 IINSYKGVCAMIGDG
+683 IVSSYQGVCAMIGDG

-724 DILLLEENLS
+724 DILLLEEDLS
-734 LLRKAFDNA
+734 LLEKAFHNA

-762 ILIPVAMLGY
+762 VLIPVAMLGY

>member
-11 KESELFKEVIN
+11 KESELFKEIIDN
-22 HKELYFCCTGCARVY
+22 KELYFCCTGCARVY
-37 ALLLDLNLE
+37 ALLKDLNLE
-46 SFYDKLN
+46 SFYDKLGT
-53 DSTLA
+53 STLA
-58 PVTPQDSM
+58 PVVSENAISP
-66 SALELEQALEENNKG
+66 LELEQALEENDKG
-81 DFILN
+81 DYILN

-100 NQKVLERLKG
+100 NQKVLERLRG
-110 VKKVSVNFTT
+110 VKKVSVNFTSQ
-120 HHLQIVFDKSLNP
+120 HLQIVFEKSLNP
-133 KEIVQKIESL
+133 KEIIQKIESL

-180 MFIAIAKYASYGGA
+180 MFIAIAKYASYGN
-194 SYGGASYGGASYGGA
+194 
-209 SYGAG
+209 G
-214 MDKLMQRNLDLVS
+214 MDKLMQRNLDIIS
-227 LFLSLLVLVVVGRFF
+227 LLLSLLVLVVVGRFF

-254 LGMDLSVSFGALS
+254 FGMDLSVSFGALS

-273 YAMLVSQE
+273 YAMLNSQE
-281 TYFEASSTILTL
+281 TYFEASSTILSL
-293 VFGSKFLELKAKL
+293 VFGSKFLELKARL

-320 HSVIVVENGKQ
+320 HSVIVVENNKH

-338 VAIGSVVLVPSGA
+338 VAIGSTIFVPSGA
-351 KIALDGVLLNH
+351 KIALDGELLSS

-373 FKPLELGV
+373 FKPLELGLK
-381 NDQIL
+381 DKIL

-400 SADFQNSRLSSLL
+400 SANFQNSRLCSLL

-438 KAVLFLAFISFLLWQ
+438 KAVLFLAFLSFILWQ
-453 FGLGGNFEKA
+453 FGLGANFEKA

-489 GVFKNPLIVFKEALF
+489 GVFKNPLIVFKELLF

-523 QKEVLLKEKII
+523 QKEVLLKESII
-534 YEEFDE
+534 YENFDK

-545 LLKVREHLAHSAIL
+545 LLKTREHLAHKPIIQ
-559 KSLDSDEVS
+559 SLDCDEVI

-575 AHGLKANYHNETLLV
+575 AHGLKAHYHNETFLV
-590 GSLKFLNAMGVN
+590 GSLKFLDSMGVSLRV
-602 IKAKESANI
+602 KESANI
-611 MVGFAKNKTLC
+611 VVGFAKNKTLQ
-622 ALFILEERLKN
+622 AVFILEERLKS
-633 NAKEVIQFLQNKGLE
+633 NAKEVILALQNKGLE
-648 LEILSGDNES
+648 LEILSGDNEN
-658 SVKECAKKLGISNY
+658 SVKSCAKKLGISKY
-672 HANLTPEDKAQ
+672 QANLKPEDKAQ
-683 IINSYKGVCAMIGDG
+683 IVGSYKGVCAMIGDG
-698 NNDALALKQA
+698 NNDALALKKA
-708 SVSLGFEKS
+708 NVSLGFEKS

-724 DILLLEENLS
+724 DILLLEEDLS
-734 LLRKAFDNA
+734 LLEKALSNA
-743 QKVYQVVLQNIV
+743 KKVYKIVLQNII

>member
-66 SALELEQALEENNKG
+66 SVLELEQALEENNKG
-81 DFILN
+81 ELILN

-120 HHLQIVFDKSLNP
+120 HHLQIVFEKSLNP
-133 KEIVQKIESL
+133 KEIIQKIESL

-180 MFIAIAKYASYGGA
+180 MFIAIAKYASYGSE
-194 SYGGASYGGASYGGA
+194 SYGGAGYGS
-209 SYGAG
+209 G

-267 AFVYSI
+267 AFVYSL

-293 VFGSKFLELKAKL
+293 VFGSKFLELKARL

-338 VAIGSVVLVPSGA
+338 VAIGSVVWVPSGA
-351 KIALDGVLLNH
+351 KIALDGVLLNN

-381 NDQIL
+381 NDPIL

-400 SADFQNSRLSSLL
+400 SATFQNSRLSSLL

-438 KAVLFLAFISFLLWQ
+438 KAVLFLAFVSFLLWQ

-534 YEEFDE
+534 YEEFDG

-545 LLKVREHLAHSAIL
+545 LLKTREHLAHSAIL
-559 KSLDSDEVS
+559 KTLDGDEVS

-575 AHGLKANYHNETLLV
+575 AHGLKASYHNETLLV
-590 GSLKFLNAMGVN
+590 GSLKFLNAMGVG
-602 IKAKESANI
+602 IKTKESANI

-622 ALFILEERLKN
+622 ALFILEERLKA
-633 NAKEVIQFLQNKGLE
+633 NAKEVIQALQNQGLE

-658 SVKECAKKLGISNY
+658 SVKECAKKLGISKY

-683 IINSYKGVCAMIGDG
+683 IISSYKGVCAMVGDG

-724 DILLLEENLS
+724 DILLLEEDLS
-734 LLRKAFDNA
+734 LLEKAFHNA

-772 INPLIASLSMSASSL
+772 INPLIASLSMSGSSL

>member
-11 KESELFKEVIN
+11 KESELFKETIN
-22 HKELYFCCTGCARVY
+22 HKELHFCCTGCARVY

-58 PVTPQDSM
+58 PVTPQDPM
-66 SALELEQALEENNKG
+66 NILELEQALEENNKG
-81 DFILN
+81 ELILN

-133 KEIVQKIESL
+133 KEIIQKIESL
-143 GYGAKIYNAK
+143 GYGAKIYNAQ
-153 NYALK
+153 NYTLK

-180 MFIAIAKYASYGGA
+180 MFIAIAKYASYGSA
-194 SYGGASYGGASYGGA
+194 SYGVASYGVASYG
-209 SYGAG
+209 SG

-293 VFGSKFLELKAKL
+293 VFGSKFLELKARL

-320 HSVIVVENGKQ
+320 HSVIIVENGKQ

-338 VAIGSVVLVPSGA
+338 VAIGSVVWVPSGA
-351 KIALDGVLLNH
+351 KIALDGVLLSN

-381 NDQIL
+381 NDPIL

-431 KIADIFS
+431 QIADIFS
-438 KAVLFLAFISFLLWQ
+438 KAVLFLAFVSFLLWQ

-534 YEEFDE
+534 YEEFDG
-540 RLLKS
+540 RLLRS
-545 LLKVREHLAHSAIL
+545 LLKTREHLAHSAIL
-559 KSLDSDEVS
+559 KTLDGDEVV

-575 AHGLKANYHNETLLV
+575 AHGLKANYQNETLLV
-590 GSLKFLNAMGVN
+590 GSLKFLNAMGVDL
-602 IKAKESANI
+602 KVKESANI

-622 ALFILEERLKN
+622 ALFILEERLKA
-633 NAKEVIQFLQNKGLE
+633 NAKEVIQALQNQGLE

-658 SVKECAKKLGISNY
+658 SVKECAKKLGISKY
-672 HANLTPEDKAQ
+672 HAHLTPEDKAQ
-683 IINSYKGVCAMIGDG
+683 IISSYQGVCAMIGDG

-724 DILLLEENLS
+724 DILLLEEDLS
-734 LLRKAFDNA
+734 LLEKAFHNA
-743 QKVYQVVLQNIV
+743 QKVYQVVLQNVV

-772 INPLIASLSMSASSL
+772 INPLIASLSMSGSSL

>member
-66 SALELEQALEENNKG
+66 SALELEQALEENNKSEL
-81 DFILN
+81 ILN

-100 NQKVLERLKG
+100 NQKVLERLSG

-120 HHLQIVFDKSLNP
+120 HHLQIVFDKSLDP
-133 KEIVQKIESL
+133 KEIIQKIESL
-143 GYGAKIYNAK
+143 GYGAKIYNAQ
-153 NYALK
+153 NYTLK

-180 MFIAIAKYASYGGA
+180 MFIAIAKYASYGSTSYGAA
-194 SYGGASYGGASYGGA
+194 SYGS
-209 SYGAG
+209 G

-293 VFGSKFLELKAKL
+293 VFGSKFLELKARL

-320 HSVIVVENGKQ
+320 HSVIVVEKDKQ

-338 VAIGSVVLVPSGA
+338 VAIGSVVWVPSGA
-351 KIALDGVLLNH
+351 KIALDGVLLNS

-381 NDQIL
+381 NDPIL

-400 SADFQNSRLSSLL
+400 SANFQNSRLSGLL

-431 KIADIFS
+431 QIADIFS
-438 KAVLFLAFISFLLWQ
+438 KAVLFLAFVSFLLWQ

-534 YEEFDE
+534 HEEFDE

-545 LLKVREHLAHSAIL
+545 LLKTREHLAHSAIL
-559 KSLDSDEVS
+559 KTLNGDEVD

-575 AHGLKANYHNETLLV
+575 AHGLKANYQNETLLV

-622 ALFILEERLKN
+622 ALFILEERLKA
-633 NAKEVIQFLQNKGLE
+633 NAKEVIQALQNKGLE

-658 SVKECAKKLGISNY
+658 SVKECAKKLGISKY

-683 IINSYKGVCAMIGDG
+683 IVSSYQGVCAMIGDG

-724 DILLLEENLS
+724 DILLLEEDLS
-734 LLRKAFDNA
+734 LLEKAFHNA

>member
-11 KESELFKEVIN
+11 KESELFKETIN
-22 HKELYFCCTGCARVY
+22 HKELHFCCAGCARVY

-100 NQKVLERLKG
+100 NQKVLERLSG

-120 HHLQIVFDKSLNP
+120 HHLQIVFEKSLDP

-194 SYGGASYGGASYGGA
+194 SYGGTNYGS
-209 SYGAG
+209 G

-293 VFGSKFLELKAKL
+293 VFGSKFLELKARL

-320 HSVIVVENGKQ
+320 HSVIVVEKDKQ
-331 IEKHPKD
+331 TEKHPKD
-338 VAIGSVVLVPSGA
+338 VAIGSVVWVPSGA
-351 KIALDGVLLNH
+351 KIALDGVLLSN

-381 NDQIL
+381 NDPIL

-400 SADFQNSRLSSLL
+400 SANFQNSRLSGLL

-431 KIADIFS
+431 QIADIFS
-438 KAVLFLAFISFLLWQ
+438 KAVLFLAFVSFLLWQ
-453 FGLGGNFEKA
+453 FGLGGDFEKA

-545 LLKVREHLAHSAIL
+545 LLKTREHLAHSAIL
-559 KSLDSDEVS
+559 KTLDSDEVN

-575 AHGLKANYHNETLLV
+575 AHGLKANYQNETLLV

-622 ALFILEERLKN
+622 ALFILEERLKA
-633 NAKEVIQFLQNKGLE
+633 NAKEVIQALQNQGLE

-658 SVKECAKKLGISNY
+658 SVKECAKKLGISKY
-672 HANLTPEDKAQ
+672 HAHLTPEDKAQ
-683 IINSYKGVCAMIGDG
+683 IVSSYQGVCAMIGDG

-724 DILLLEENLS
+724 DILLLEEDLG
-734 LLRKAFDNA
+734 LLEKAFDNA

>member
-22 HKELYFCCTGCARVY
+22 HKELYFCCAGCARVH

-66 SALELEQALEENNKG
+66 NILELEQALEESNKG
-81 DFILN
+81 ELILN

-120 HHLQIVFDKSLNP
+120 HHLQIVFEKSLNP
-133 KEIVQKIESL
+133 KEIIQKIESL

-194 SYGGASYGGASYGGA
+194 SYGGASYGT
-209 SYGAG
+209 G

-267 AFVYSI
+267 AFVYSL

-293 VFGSKFLELKAKL
+293 VFGSKFLELKARL

-351 KIALDGVLLNH
+351 KIALDGVLLSN

-381 NDQIL
+381 NDPIL

-400 SADFQNSRLSSLL
+400 SATFQNSRLSGLL

-431 KIADIFS
+431 QIADIFS
-438 KAVLFLAFISFLLWQ
+438 KAVLFLAFVSFLLWQ
-453 FGLGGNFEKA
+453 FGLGGDFEKA

-545 LLKVREHLAHSAIL
+545 LLKTREHLAHNAIL
-559 KSLDSDEVS
+559 KSLDGDEVN
-568 LEKIEFF
+568 LEQIEFF
-575 AHGLKANYHNETLLV
+575 AHGLKASYHNETLLV

-611 MVGFAKNKTLC
+611 MVGFAKNETLC
-622 ALFILEERLKN
+622 ALFILEERLKA
-633 NAKEVIQFLQNKGLE
+633 NAKEVIQALQNKGLE

-658 SVKECAKKLGISNY
+658 SVKECAKKLGISKY
-672 HANLTPEDKAQ
+672 HAHLTPEDKAQ
-683 IINSYKGVCAMIGDG
+683 IISSYKGVCAMIGDG

-724 DILLLEENLS
+724 DILLLEEDLS
-734 LLRKAFDNA
+734 LLEKAFHNA

>member
-11 KESELFKEVIN
+11 KESELFKEVIH
-22 HKELYFCCTGCARVY
+22 HKELHFCCAGCARVY

-66 SALELEQALEENNKG
+66 NALELEQALEENNKG

-180 MFIAIAKYASYGGA
+180 MFIAIAKYASYGSA
-194 SYGGASYGGASYGGA
+194 SYGSAN
-209 SYGAG
+209 YGAG

-267 AFVYSI
+267 AFVYSV

-293 VFGSKFLELKAKL
+293 VFGSKFLELKARL

-331 IEKHPKD
+331 VEKHPKD
-338 VAIGSVVLVPSGA
+338 VAIGSVVWVPSGA
-351 KIALDGVLLNH
+351 KIALDGVLLDH

-381 NDQIL
+381 NDPIL

-400 SADFQNSRLSSLL
+400 SANFQNSRLSGLL

-559 KSLDSDEVS
+559 KSLDSDEVN

-575 AHGLKANYHNETLLV
+575 AHGLKANYQNETLLV
-590 GSLKFLNAMGVN
+590 GSLKFLNAMGVDT
-602 IKAKESANI
+602 KAKESANI

-633 NAKEVIQFLQNKGLE
+633 NAKEVIQALQNKGLE
-648 LEILSGDNES
+648 LEILSGDNEN
-658 SVKECAKKLGISNY
+658 SVKECTKKLGISKY

-683 IINSYKGVCAMIGDG
+683 IIRSYKGVCAMIGDG

-724 DILLLEENLS
+724 DILLLEEDLS
-734 LLRKAFDNA
+734 LLEKAFDNA

>member
-11 KESELFKEVIN
+11 KESELFKETIN
-22 HKELYFCCTGCARVY
+22 HKELHFCCTGCARVY
-37 ALLLDLNLE
+37 ALLTDLNLE

-58 PVTPQDSM
+58 PVTPQDPM
-66 SALELEQALEENNKG
+66 NILELEQALEENNKS

-133 KEIVQKIESL
+133 KEIIQKIESL

-153 NYALK
+153 NYTLK

-194 SYGGASYGGASYGGA
+194 SYGGANYGG
-209 SYGAG
+209 G

-293 VFGSKFLELKAKL
+293 VFGSKFLELKARL

-338 VAIGSVVLVPSGA
+338 VAIGSVVWVPSGA
-351 KIALDGVLLNH
+351 KIALDGVLLNN

-381 NDQIL
+381 NDPIL

-400 SADFQNSRLSSLL
+400 SANFQNSRLSGLL

-431 KIADIFS
+431 QIADIFS
-438 KAVLFLAFISFLLWQ
+438 KAVLFLAFVSFLLWQ

-504 LETLAKVKKIFID
+504 LETLAKVEKIFID

-575 AHGLKANYHNETLLV
+575 AHGLKANYQNETLLV

-602 IKAKESANI
+602 IKTKESANI

-622 ALFILEERLKN
+622 ALFILEERLKA
-633 NAKEVIQFLQNKGLE
+633 NAKEVIQALQNQGLE

-658 SVKECAKKLGISNY
+658 SVKECAKKLGISKY

-683 IINSYKGVCAMIGDG
+683 IVSSYQGVCAMVGDG

-724 DILLLEENLS
+724 DILLLEEDLS
-734 LLRKAFDNA
+734 LLEKAFDNA

-772 INPLIASLSMSASSL
+772 INPLIASLSMSGSSL

-794 RLKRS
+794 RLKRT

>member
-11 KESELFKEVIN
+11 KESELFKETIN
-22 HKELYFCCTGCARVY
+22 HKELHFCCAGCARVY

-53 DSTLA
+53 DSALA

-81 DFILN
+81 ELILN

-100 NQKVLERLKG
+100 NQKVLERLSG

-120 HHLQIVFDKSLNP
+120 HHLQVVFDKSLNP
-133 KEIVQKIESL
+133 KEIIQKIESL
-143 GYGAKIYNAK
+143 GYGAKIYNAQ
-153 NYALK
+153 NYTLK

-180 MFIAIAKYASYGGA
+180 MFIAIAKYASYG
-194 SYGGASYGGASYGGA
+194 SA
-209 SYGAG
+209 SYGAASYSSG

-267 AFVYSI
+267 AFVYSV

-293 VFGSKFLELKAKL
+293 VFGSKFLELKARL

-338 VAIGSVVLVPSGA
+338 VAIGSVVWVPSGA
-351 KIALDGVLLNH
+351 KIALDGVLLNN

-381 NDQIL
+381 NDLIL

-400 SADFQNSRLSSLL
+400 SATFQNSRLSSLL

-431 KIADIFS
+431 QIADIFS
-438 KAVLFLAFISFLLWQ
+438 KAVLFLAFVSFLLWQ

-534 YEEFDE
+534 HEEFDE

-545 LLKVREHLAHSAIL
+545 LLKTREHLAHNAIL
-559 KSLDSDEVS
+559 KSLHGDEVD

-575 AHGLKANYHNETLLV
+575 AHGLKASYQNETLLV
-590 GSLKFLNAMGVN
+590 GSLKFLNAMGVDL
-602 IKAKESANI
+602 KVKESANI

-622 ALFILEERLKN
+622 ALFILEERLKA
-633 NAKEVIQFLQNKGLE
+633 NAKEVIQALQNQGLE

-658 SVKECAKKLGISNY
+658 SVKECAKKLGISKY
-672 HANLTPEDKAQ
+672 HAHLTPEDKAQ
-683 IINSYKGVCAMIGDG
+683 IISSYQGVCAMVGDG

-724 DILLLEENLS
+724 DILLLEEDLS
-734 LLRKAFDNA
+734 LLEKAFDNA

-762 ILIPVAMLGY
+762 VLIPVAMLGY

>member
-37 ALLLDLNLE
+37 ALLSDLNLE

-66 SALELEQALEENNKG
+66 SALELEQALEESNKS

-180 MFIAIAKYASYGGA
+180 MFIAIAKYASYGA
-194 SYGGASYGGASYGGA
+194 S
-209 SYGAG
+209 

-293 VFGSKFLELKAKL
+293 VFGSKFLELKARL

-400 SADFQNSRLSSLL
+400 NANFQNSRLSGLL

-420 LEKPLIESSAN
+420 LEKPLIESNAN

-545 LLKVREHLAHSAIL
+545 LLKTREHLAHSAIL
-559 KSLDSDEVS
+559 KSLDSDEVH

-602 IKAKESANI
+602 IEAKENANI

-622 ALFILEERLKN
+622 ALFVLEERLKN
-633 NAKEVIQFLQNKGLE
+633 NAKEVVQFLQNKGLE

-658 SVKECAKKLGISNY
+658 SVKECTKKLGISNY

-683 IINSYKGVCAMIGDG
+683 IISSYKGVCAMIGDG

-724 DILLLEENLS
+724 DILLLEEDLS
-734 LLRKAFDNA
+734 LLKKAFDNA

>member
-180 MFIAIAKYASYGGA
+180 MFIAIAKYASYG
-194 SYGGASYGGASYGGA
+194 SA
-209 SYGAG
+209 SYGAASYSSG

-267 AFVYSI
+267 AFVYSL

-293 VFGSKFLELKAKL
+293 VFGSKFLELKARL

-338 VAIGSVVLVPSGA
+338 VAIGSVVWVPSGA
-351 KIALDGVLLNH
+351 KIALDGVLLNN

-381 NDQIL
+381 NDPIL

-400 SADFQNSRLSSLL
+400 SATFQNSRLSSLL

-431 KIADIFS
+431 QIADIFS
-438 KAVLFLAFISFLLWQ
+438 KAVLFLAFVSFLLWQ

-545 LLKVREHLAHSAIL
+545 LLKTREHLAHSAIL
-559 KSLDSDEVS
+559 KSLHGDEVD

-575 AHGLKANYHNETLLV
+575 AHGLKANYQNETLLV
-590 GSLKFLNAMGVN
+590 GSLKFLNAMGVDL
-602 IKAKESANI
+602 KVKESANI
-611 MVGFAKNKTLC
+611 MVGFAKNKTLY
-622 ALFILEERLKN
+622 ALFILEERLKA
-633 NAKEVIQFLQNKGLE
+633 NAKEVIQALQNKGLE

-658 SVKECAKKLGISNY
+658 SVKECAKKLGISKY
-672 HANLTPEDKAQ
+672 HAHLTPEDKAQ
-683 IINSYKGVCAMIGDG
+683 IISSYKGVCAMIGDG

-724 DILLLEENLS
+724 DILLLEEDLS
-734 LLRKAFDNA
+734 LLEKAFHNA

-762 ILIPVAMLGY
+762 VLIPVAMLGY